1 MKLKIVFGSVLAI
14 GILMMLP
21 SISALNYSQ
30 AEEIISSNQIVNT
43 NSNFSEILLRYK
55 NDPNQPTFIILFL
68 LSVIINLLRFVKISS
83 LFVVILILIIMR
95 ITKNNSTAIID

>member
-14 GILMMLP
+14 GMLMMLP